1 MSTVLDADLIT
12 SHLYSARLLT
22 DEDKDAV
29 SVEGY
34 TPKKRMEELLDCI
47 RRRIQTDT
55 KNLHKFLLIICNVET
70 YKALA
75 KKICPRIS

>member
-34 TPKKRMEELLDCI
+34 TPKKRMEKLLDCI
-47 RRRIQTDT
+47 RRVQTDI
-55 KNLHKFLLIICNVET
+55 KNLHNNMQ
-70 YKALA
+70 
-75 KKICPRIS
+75 R